1 MTMNDVNAD
10 DGTAAGGTTT
20 KNDSK
25 PPYSDPA
32 AASYWADLTRE
43 CLINILS
50 RLSLEDR
57 WRGPMLVCKSWL
69 AASTDS
75 SLHLTF
81 DLDGRFDSTLESPR
95 WWSPEFER
103 RIDSMLRSVVTWS
116 DGSLSEIRARHCSD
130 RSINLVA
137 ERCPNLQALSIQSSA
152 NVRDASMARLALNC
166 VQLREL
172 NISYCHEISDETLAL
187 IGQNCPN
194 LKILKRNFLNWL
206 DPSQHQGIVPDG
218 YLDSCPQDGDSEA
231 AAIGKCM
238 PGLVHLE
245 LRFSKLTGKGI
256 GSICQGCLELEFLD
270 LSGCAKL
277 TGRDIVNSTSSLKN
291 LKQVKKPNFYIP
303 RSLIGHSERYGHWNL
318 YDERFQ
324 TDAFRI

>member
-1 MTMNDVNAD
+1 MNDSND
-10 DGTAAGGTTT
+10 DD
-20 KNDSK
+20 DSK
-25 PPYSDPA
+25 PPQCDVPASD
-32 AASYWADLTRE
+32 WADLTRE
-43 CLINILS
+43 CLLNIFS

-69 AASTDS
+69 ATSTDS

-81 DLDGRFDSTLESPR
+81 DLAARFDSTPESPR

-103 RIDSMLRSVVTWS
+103 RIDSMLGSVIFWS
-116 DGSLSEIRARHCSD
+116 NGCLSVIRTRHCSD
-130 RSINLVA
+130 KSINLIA

-166 VQLREL
+166 AQLREL
-172 NISYCHEISDETLAL
+172 NISYCHEISHATLAL
-187 IGQNCPN
+187 LGRNCPN
-194 LKILKRNFLNWL
+194 LKILKRNYLNWL
-206 DPSQHQGIVPDG
+206 DPSQHKGIVPDE

-231 AAIGKCM
+231 AAIGQCM

-245 LRFSKLTGKGI
+245 LRFSKLSGKGI
-256 GSICQGCLELEFLD
+256 GSICQGCLELEYLD
-270 LSGCAKL
+270 LSGCANL
-277 TGRDIVNSTSSLKN
+277 TVRDIMNSTSSLKN